1 MLFIHPSSNHR
12 LWSLLYK
19 LHFYHCFELEEGR
32 NHSRKH
38 RLDIKLVEQWEAWRF
53 VCWWVGCWVR
63 GGGFSE
69 GVLPGRQCGITGHV
83 QELCLWTHK
92 CLFASTVCGWGNRH
106 PSDSSH
112 GGSCHSNSVFLFT
125 VNSVVPRCFTLLSF
139 SVVHFR
145 SIFFGWLFS
154 HSPDFFCSS

>member
-1 MLFIHPSSNHR
+1 MTTLFKIIDYFMLFIHPSSNHR

-38 RLDIKLVEQWEAWRF
+38 RPDIKLVEQWEAWRF

-69 GVLPGRQCGITGHV
+69 GVLPGRYCGITGHV

-106 PSDSSH
+106 PSDSAH
-112 GGSCHSNSVFLFT
+112 GGSCHSNSVFLFY
-125 VNSVVPRCFTLLSF
+125 SELSCPSLLHPSLLFCGSF
-139 SVVHFR
+139 
-145 SIFFGWLFS
+145 
-154 HSPDFFCSS
+154 